1 MMSKPRMTDV
11 SLLLLRVF
19 IGLAI
24 STHGYQKIFMNMDKF
39 TDAVAGLGF
48 PAPVFLAWV
57 AALSEFAGG
66 LLLALGLFSRASA
79 LFVMGVMAVAV
90 FRVHAADPFRVK
102 ELAFAY
108 LIVSAAL
115 LSSGGGFY
123 SLDHAIKTARIRARR
138 AGRMEDWQE
147 HESRSRRSREQRMH
161 RKSA

>member
-90 FRVHAADPFRVK
+90 
-102 ELAFAY
+102 
-108 LIVSAAL
+108 
-115 LSSGGGFY
+115 
-123 SLDHAIKTARIRARR
+123 
-138 AGRMEDWQE
+138 
-147 HESRSRRSREQRMH
+147 
-161 RKSA
+161 